1 MVVADS
7 SAFVE
12 VLVDSPKASIV
23 RHALAGQQIHAP
35 DLISF
40 EVLSAIRG
48 HVRGAKL
55 TPSQGIAAMLSFE
68 SIEERLELWPLLDV
82 MTERAIE
89 LRHNVSSYDVTYV
102 TLAQILPCPLVTA
115 DAKLGRAVKDLIEVV
130 VV

>member
-12 VLVDSPKASIV
+12 VLVASPKAAHV
-23 RHALAGQQIHAP
+23 MRALEGQQIHAP

-55 TPSQGIAAMLSFE
+55 TPKVGLAAMRAFE
-68 SIEERLELWPLLDV
+68 AVEDRLELWPLLEI
-82 MTERAIE
+82 MTERAIQSRE
-89 LRHNVSSYDVTYV
+89 NISSYDATYV
-102 TLAQILPCPLVTA
+102 ALASIMPCPLVTA
-115 DAKLGRAVKDLIEVV
+115 DAKLGRAAQDLIDVIV
-130 VV
+130 A